1 MLKRKPALKLVPKV
15 DDEFRSLIPPLSGEE
30 YHQLETN
37 LIAHGCRDALVVW
50 SGLLLDGHNRLT
62 ICNRHGIA
70 YETTEIELPDREDA
84 KLWIEQTQLGRR
96 NLSNDQKAAV
106 AYRIMLRRVAISK
119 KERAAKAGAS
129 HGSAKIS
136 VVHAA
141 SKMGPRQ
148 RELAAKEQNISTR
161 KLREIGALA
170 KVDPAIVTRLVSGE
184 ISLRDAKEAT
194 LERVR
199 QQNITAA
206 LKTHVRGEGIHTGNM
221 KQLFRI
227 LDDDSVSLFI
237 TDPPAWEKKSL
248 QQYSELAKLAQQK
261 LKPGGFCLVLCGQ
274 LHLDEIIA
282 RLSEML
288 DWYWLCAVK
297 LSTGAHSQIWP
308 KKISN
313 AFRPLLIFTKRP
325 STKGAEHQWIGDL
338 VHRPNDEQIAG
349 DYQYYVERLTLPG
362 ELVVDPFVG
371 DGAVPAI
378 CKALGRRFVGTE
390 VDPGIAAA
398 TRARVAKCP
407 VPSDNGGQTPLAHQ
421 RIIRERLAEQD
432 TTSPSEDQW
441 ESLDRSIQ
449 NAVVREISVSEARPI
464 IEKYEWVGRL
474 SSCIVACFGIFF
486 DNVCGGVVV
495 YSADYG
501 ENLGVWDEYGY
512 TGKIVCLSRGAC
524 AHWAHKHAGSKI
536 IRQSMKM
543 LPEKYKLVTATCD
556 ENAGEIGCI
565 YQASGFSYVGV
576 MAPGKRNVFTKPDG
590 NQISER
596 TARDLYG
603 TGNVK
608 LLEEQGLKVEY
619 VKRKA
624 RYFAF
629 LGSKK
634 EKRENRKAIEHL
646 ILPYP
651 KRPTQ

>member
-1 MLKRKPALKLVPKV
+1 MLKRKPVLKLVPKV

-37 LIAHGCRDALVVW
+37 LIAHGCRDALIVW
-50 SGLLLDGHNRLT
+50 RGLLLDGHNRLT

-70 YETTEIELPDREDA
+70 YETIEIELPDRESA
-84 KLWIEQTQLGRR
+84 QLWIEENQLGRR
-96 NLSNDQKAAV
+96 NLSNDQKAAL
-106 AYRIMLRRVAISK
+106 AFRIMQRRVAISK
-119 KERAAKAGAS
+119 KQRAAKARAS
-129 HGSAKIS
+129 RGSGIS
-136 VVHAA
+136 VVVHAGHN
-141 SKMGPRQ
+141 STPRQ
-148 RELAAKEQNISTR
+148 RELAAKEQKVSTR
-161 KLREIGALA
+161 RLREIGALA
-170 KVDPAIVTRLVSGE
+170 KIDPAIVTRLVSGE

-237 TDPPAWEKKSL
+237 TDPPASEKKSL

-261 LKPGGFCLVLCGQ
+261 LKPGGLCLVLCDQ

-282 RLSEML
+282 RLSESL

-297 LSTGAHSQIWP
+297 LSTGAHSRIWP

-313 AFRPLLIFTKRP
+313 AFQPLLMFTKRP

-338 VHRPNDEQIAG
+338 VHRPTDGQIVG

-378 CKALGRRFVGTE
+378 CKALERRFIGTE

-407 VPSDNGGQTPLAHQ
+407 GAGSGGQTPVAHQ

-449 NAVVREISVSEARPI
+449 NAVVREISVSEARPVV
-464 IEKYEWVGRL
+464 EKYEWVGRL

-512 TGKIVCLSRGAC
+512 TGKIVFLSRGAC
-524 AHWAHKHAGSKI
+524 AHWCHEHAASKL

-543 LPEKYKLVTATCD
+543 LPERYKIISCTCD
-556 ENAGEIGCI
+556 EMAGEIGTI
-565 YQASGFSYVGV
+565 YQACGFDYVGV

-608 LLEEQGLKVEY
+608 RLEEMGLEVQY

-629 LGSKK
+629 VGSKK